1 MQLIKL
7 YQPFFDANNWAHVL
21 TSGQDWMMIL
31 TLILMECLL
40 SVDNAVVLA
49 AQTQVLPTK
58 DEQRKSLVYGLWGAY
73 LFRFIVIGI
82 GTYLIN
88 FWEIKLLGGLYLL
101 YLVYKYFYDV
111 RHPELVAKKEEAKKE
126 EAKKE
131 NHKKKNSK
139 KRKHH
144 LSLFWRTVIS
154 IESMDIVFSIDSVL
168 AALAMS
174 NNPVVVLVG
183 GMIGILCMRGVAEI
197 IIKLMEIIPELQ
209 TMAYVLIS
217 IIAIKL
223 LISLPPLNFKLPDA
237 IFAGIVF
244 GTVILTIIF
253 HYVRQN
259 VHSKKMP

>member
-101 YLVYKYFYDV
+101 YLVYKYFYDL
-111 RHPELVAKKEEAKKE
+111 RHPAQVAKKEAAKKE
-126 EAKKE
+126 A
-131 NHKKKNSK
+131 HKKKNPK
-139 KRKHH
+139 TRKHH

-183 GMIGILCMRGVAEI
+183 GMIGILCMRGVAEV

-209 TMAYVLIS
+209 TMAYVLIT
-217 IIAIKL
+217 IIAVKL
-223 LISLPPLNFKLPDA
+223 LVSLPPLNFKLPDA

-244 GTVILTIIF
+244 GTIIF

-259 VHSKKMP
+259 LHGKKMP

>member
-7 YQPFFDANNWAHVL
+7 YQPFFNANNWAHVL

-111 RHPELVAKKEEAKKE
+111 RHPELVAKKE
-126 EAKKE
+126 

-144 LSLFWRTVIS
+144 FSLFWRTVIS

-183 GMIGILCMRGVAEI
+183 GMIGILCMRGIAEI

-223 LISLPPLNFKLPDA
+223 LISLPPLNFKLPDT

-259 VHSKKMP
+259 VHGKKMP

>member
-49 AQTQVLPTK
+49 TK

-111 RHPELVAKKEEAKKE
+111 RHPAQVAKKEAAKKE
-126 EAKKE
+126 A
-131 NHKKKNSK
+131 HKKKNSK
-139 KRKHH
+139 TRKHH

-183 GMIGILCMRGVAEI
+183 GMIGILCMRGVAEV

-209 TMAYVLIS
+209 TMAYVLIT
-217 IIAIKL
+217 IIAVKL
-223 LISLPPLNFKLPDA
+223 LVSLPPLNFKLPDA
-237 IFAGIVF
+237 IFACIVF

-259 VHSKKMP
+259 LHGKKMP